1 MVTAHDE
8 VTAILGQ
15 AVVSG
20 YRHQEIY
27 ILKLIE
33 ISPRC

>member
-1 MVTAHDE
+1 MVTAYEE
-8 VTAILGQ
+8 VTATLGQ

-20 YRHQEIY
+20 NQQQEIY

-33 ISPRC
+33 ISLRC